1 MKLSISGWSLKSKLA
16 LAAFVLGALAVFG
29 DPTGG
34 GAVTIHP
41 QELAAL
47 VQKEVDHVSVHDL
60 AGWIVQGKSD
70 YRLIDLRDAG
80 AYSAYHIP
88 PAENLAITDLPG
100 DTLARNEKI
109 VLYSEGGIHSA
120 QAWFLLKA
128 QGFEGVY
135 ILRGGH
141 PRAAGRL
148 RERPAVERLLRRNP
162 ADRRSAAGNSHSPA
176 GLPGDR
182 GSEGAGSFHAEGP
195 GGGAQE
201 EKERGVLRQ
210 RTLSSPSPLGGSAPL
225 PAGGGFR

>member
-34 GAVTIHP
+34 GAVTLHP

-120 QAWFLLKA
+120 QAWLLLKA

-135 ILRGGH
+135 ILRGGLDEWNDRILYPTLPVGATPGQQAAFEKDRQLSAFFGGT
-141 PRAAGRL
+141 PRIGTQAAAATAL
-148 RERPAVERLLRRNP
+148 PVPAAP
-162 ADRRSAAGNSHSPA
+162 APKVQAPA
-176 GLPGDR
+176 GPK
-182 GSEGAGSFHAEGP
+182 A
-195 GGGAQE
+195 
-201 EKERGVLRQ
+201 
-210 RTLSSPSPLGGSAPL
+210 
-225 PAGGGFR
+225 PAGTPKKKKKEGC

>member
-1 MKLSISGWSLKSKLA
+1 MTLSISGWSLKSKLA

-34 GAVTIHP
+34 GAVTLHP

-60 AGWIVQGKSD
+60 AGWIIQGKSD

-135 ILRGGH
+135 ILRGGLDEWNDRILY
-141 PRAAGRL
+141 PTLPANATPQQRAAF
-148 RERPAVERLLRRNP
+148 EK
-162 ADRRSAAGNSHSPA
+162 DRQLSAFFGGTP
-176 GLPGDR
+176 R
-182 GSEGAGSFHAEGP
+182 I
-195 GGGAQE
+195 GGAQQE
-201 EKERGVLRQ
+201 
-210 RTLSSPSPLGGSAPL
+210 TATAL
-225 PAGGGFR
+225 PASPAIAAPKVQAPSMPKAPAAAPRKKKKEGC